1 MIFSVDS
8 PSEDLADA
16 APKSREENRGGLWVS
31 ASMRVAA
38 SSGVWRRAFVRS
50 RVSLRKPWL
59 LQIERCAAYSPGPVD
74 RQCYAIQLAEPPLPG
89 INPDFCSFIICF
101 SPRRICN
108 RLLLICHYN
117 VVWIYIY
124 MLAESRRDSY
134 VRSGHARGFP
144 ASISRRGRFDI
155 NAR

>member
-59 LQIERCAAYSPGPVD
+59 LQIERCAAYSPV
-74 RQCYAIQLAEPPLPG
+74 PLTGNAMPSSWQSHRCQELTP
-89 INPDFCSFIICF
+89 IFV
-101 SPRRICN
+101 
-108 RLLLICHYN
+108 RL
-117 VVWIYIY
+117 
-124 MLAESRRDSY
+124 
-134 VRSGHARGFP
+134 
-144 ASISRRGRFDI
+144 
-155 NAR
+155 